1 MSSSHGQ
8 GGSIVRREASDICFL
23 RFVGDI
29 SPEEMR
35 RLTTEARDLIASGR
49 CAFLLVDVSRVGQ
62 VTAEARAAA
71 SAVATEKAATAGVSP
86 IAVFGASF
94 QVRVLATLV
103 HKANALIRR
112 STPRPIDFFGT
123 EAEARAWL
131 DELRLGSEGTFLR
144 AGGAGARLT

>member
-1 MSSSHGQ
+1 MMSSQGQ

-35 RLTTEARDLIASGR
+35 RLTRDARDLLVSGR
-49 CAFLLVDVSRVGQ
+49 CAFLLVDVSRIGQ

-71 SAVATEKAATAGVSP
+71 SAVGTEKAAMAGVSP

-112 STPRPIDFFGT
+112 SAPRPICFFGT
-123 EAEARAWL
+123 EAEAHAWL
-131 DELRLGSEGTFLR
+131 DELRRGATGTLEPVPVISS
-144 AGGAGARLT
+144 